1 MKTEKLFINDF
12 MLGVGY
18 TLFRIMTAKNN
29 IFLTSFLCL
38 SLFATTAET
47 VHAQNENIAGW
58 HMQYC
63 DTLQGANVRQ
73 ALDFLK
79 QHGRKQKSK
88 TVTVAVIDSGADTLT
103 CNINKAFWTNPKE
116 RPADGI
122 DNDRNGYVDDVH
134 GWNFLGTRDGSFNM
148 LSAGTE
154 EYRQFKRLYP
164 KYKDVKSEDEVA
176 DKAEYAYYKA
186 MRKKAGING
195 YLTFYGYS
203 QQKAVAIEMMDSLLQ
218 KADIAQ
224 ADTMNLWHVVGIE
237 MTDTLWNG
245 LCQML
250 TADVI
255 RAGKTATWADFKKQQ
270 ADNLQLMA
278 RRINGIEHDADKR
291 LLMGDD
297 LENADDR
304 FYGNPTLTI
313 DGCEHG
319 TFVAGVIGGNGG
331 GDKRYAGV
339 ADGIARLM
347 ILRASPEGDE
357 YDKDVATAIR
367 YAVDN
372 GAKVIN
378 ISLGKYESPTP
389 QMVNDAIA
397 YAGKKDVLIVQAA
410 GNNCRNI
417 DTVAYYPTGV
427 NASGERFSNLIR
439 VGASDTKGRLAS
451 FSNYGE
457 HNVDVLAPGESIASA
472 FPTDQFD
479 LQQGTSVAAPVVSGV
494 VALLRA
500 YFPKLKASD
509 IRQIL
514 VSTARPC
521 DGGEKRTAKGCIDML
536 EAVKEIMKK

>member
-1 MKTEKLFINDF
+1 MIVMFKNICQTDNGKRHFA
-12 MLGVGY
+12 
-18 TLFRIMTAKNN
+18 TA
-29 IFLTSFLCL
+29 L
-38 SLFATTAET
+38 SLFIIFASSAVTAS
-47 VHAQNENIAGW
+47 AQDDNLAGW
-58 HMQYC
+58 HLSYT
-63 DTLQGANVRQ
+63 DSLQGANVKQ

-79 QHGRKQKSK
+79 QHNRKQKRK

-103 CNINKAFWTNPKE
+103 CNINQAFWTNPKE

-122 DNDRNGYVDDVH
+122 DNDRNGYADDIH

-176 DKAEYAYYKA
+176 DKAEYAYYKE

-195 YLTFYGYS
+195 YLTFYAYS
-203 QQKAVAIEMMDSLLQ
+203 QQKSVAIEMMDSLLQ
-218 KADIAQ
+218 KADIAE
-224 ADTMNLWHVVGIE
+224 ADTMKLWHVAGIE
-237 MTDTLWNG
+237 MADTLWDG

-250 TADVI
+250 AVDILRTE
-255 RAGKTATWADFKKQQ
+255 KTATWGDFKKQQ
-270 ADNLQLMA
+270 ADNLALMS

-339 ADGIARLM
+339 ADGTARLM
-347 ILRASPEGDE
+347 ILRASPDGDE

-397 YAGKKDVLIVQAA
+397 YAEKKDVLIVQAS
-410 GNNCRNI
+410 GNNGRNI

-427 NASGERFSNLIR
+427 NAKGERFGNLIR
-439 VGASDTKGRLAS
+439 VGASDTKGHLAS

-457 HNVDVLAPGESIASA
+457 SNVDLLAPGESIASA
-472 FPTDQFD
+472 FPTDKFD

-494 VALLRA
+494 AALLRA
-500 YFPKLKASD
+500 YFPKLKASE
-509 IRQIL
+509 IKQIL
-514 VSTARPC
+514 VSTAHPC
-521 DGGEKRTAKGCIDML
+521 VDTEKRAAKGCIDML
-536 EAVKEIMKK
+536 AAVKKIMKK